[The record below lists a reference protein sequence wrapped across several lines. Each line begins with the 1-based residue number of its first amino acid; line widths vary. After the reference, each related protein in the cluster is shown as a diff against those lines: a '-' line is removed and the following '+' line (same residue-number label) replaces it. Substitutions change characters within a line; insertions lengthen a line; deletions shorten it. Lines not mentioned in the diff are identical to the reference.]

1 MHLYCL
7 LSFATT
13 CYLSPYTLD
22 NILAGKGSVTTILY
36 EPSEEAE
43 EFIGSCIML
52 GIPITLT
59 KINTSIVVPEG
70 KLVYIF
76 SSQEPM
82 VVTTLTGRLITL
94 YPSTSYLSSDE
105 CAL

>member
-7 LSFATT
+7 ISFATT

-22 NILAGKGSVTTILY
+22 NILAGKERVTTILY
-36 EPSEEAE
+36 EPNEEADV
-43 EFIGSCIML
+43 FIGTCLML
-52 GIPITLT
+52 GQPIKFIKIEDSVEIPEH
-59 KINTSIVVPEG
+59 TS
-70 KLVYIF
+70 VYIL
-76 SSQEPM
+76 STTEPM

-105 CAL
+105 SC

>member
-7 LSFATT
+7 ISFATT

-22 NILAGKGSVTTILY
+22 NILAGKGRVTTILY
-36 EPSEEAE
+36 EPSEEADV
-43 EFIGSCIML
+43 FMGTCLML
-52 GIPITLT
+52 GQSIQFIKIVDSVEIPEH
-59 KINTSIVVPEG
+59 TS
-70 KLVYIF
+70 VYIL
-76 SSQEPM
+76 SDNEPM

-105 CAL
+105 CTL

>member
-7 LSFATT
+7 ISFATT

-22 NILAGKGSVTTILY
+22 NILAGKGRVTTILY

-43 EFIGSCIML
+43 VFLGTCLML
-52 GIPITLT
+52 GQPIKFVKIDDSMEIPEH
-59 KINTSIVVPEG
+59 TS
-70 KLVYIF
+70 VYIL
-76 SSQEPM
+76 SENEPM

-94 YPSTSYLSSDE
+94 YSSTSYLSSDE
-105 CAL
+105 CTL

>member
-1 MHLYCL
+1 MNLYCL
-7 LSFATT
+7 ISFATT
-13 CYLSPYTLD
+13 CFLSPYTMD
-22 NILAGKGSVTTILY
+22 HILADKERITTILY

-43 EFIGSCIML
+43 VFIGTCLML
-52 GIPITLT
+52 GQPIQFIKIADSIEIPEH
-59 KINTSIVVPEG
+59 TS
-70 KLVYIF
+70 VYIL
-76 SSQEPM
+76 SENEPM

>member
-7 LSFATT
+7 ISFATT

-22 NILAGKGSVTTILY
+22 NILAGKGRVTTILY

-43 EFIGSCIML
+43 VLIGTCLML
-52 GIPITLT
+52 GQPIKFVKIEDSVEIPEHTC
-59 KINTSIVVPEG
+59 
-70 KLVYIF
+70 VYIL
-76 SSQEPM
+76 STTEPT

-105 CAL
+105 CTL

>member
-7 LSFATT
+7 ISFATT

-22 NILAGKGSVTTILY
+22 NILAGKGRVTTILY

-43 EFIGSCIML
+43 VFIGTCLML
-52 GIPITLT
+52 GQPIKFI
-59 KINTSIVVPEG
+59 KIEDSMEVPEHTS
-70 KLVYIF
+70 VYIL
-76 SSQEPM
+76 SAQEPM

>member
-7 LSFATT
+7 ISFATT

-22 NILAGKGSVTTILY
+22 NILAGKERVTTILY

-43 EFIGSCIML
+43 VFIGTCLML
-52 GIPITLT
+52 GQPIKFI
-59 KINTSIVVPEG
+59 KIEDSVEVPEHTS
-70 KLVYIF
+70 VYIL
-76 SSQEPM
+76 SVNEPM

-105 CAL
+105 SL

>member
-7 LSFATT
+7 ISYATT

-22 NILAGKGSVTTILY
+22 NILAGKGRVATILY

-43 EFIGSCIML
+43 VFIGTCLML
-52 GIPITLT
+52 GQPIKFIKIEDSVEIPEYTC
-59 KINTSIVVPEG
+59 
-70 KLVYIF
+70 VYIL
-76 SSQEPM
+76 STTEPM
-82 VVTTLTGRLITL
+82 IVTTLTGRLITL

-105 CAL
+105 SI

>member
-7 LSFATT
+7 ISFATT

-22 NILAGKGSVTTILY
+22 NILAGKGRVTTILY
-36 EPSEEAE
+36 EPSEEADV
-43 EFIGSCIML
+43 FIGTCLML
-52 GIPITLT
+52 GQPIKFIKIEDSVEIPEH
-59 KINTSIVVPEG
+59 TS
-70 KLVYIF
+70 VYIL
-76 SSQEPM
+76 SENEPM

-105 CAL
+105 SLL

>member
-7 LSFATT
+7 ISFATT

-22 NILAGKGSVTTILY
+22 NILAGKGRVTTIMY
-36 EPSEEAE
+36 EPSEEADVS
-43 EFIGSCIML
+43 IGTCLML
-52 GIPITLT
+52 GQPIQFIKIVDSVEIPEH
-59 KINTSIVVPEG
+59 TS
-70 KLVYIF
+70 VYIL
-76 SSQEPM
+76 SENEPM

-105 CAL
+105 SL

>member
-7 LSFATT
+7 ISFATT
-13 CYLSPYTLD
+13 CYLSPYTFD
-22 NILAGKGSVTTILY
+22 NILAGKGRVTTILY

-43 EFIGSCIML
+43 VFVGTCLLLGQPIRFIKIVDSME
-52 GIPITLT
+52 IPEH
-59 KINTSIVVPEG
+59 TS
-70 KLVYIF
+70 VYIL
-76 SSQEPM
+76 SDNEPM

-105 CAL
+105 SL

>member
-7 LSFATT
+7 ISFATT

-22 NILAGKGSVTTILY
+22 NILAGKGRVTTILY
-36 EPSEEAE
+36 EH
-43 EFIGSCIML
+43 
-52 GIPITLT
+52 
-59 KINTSIVVPEG
+59 TS
-70 KLVYIF
+70 VYIL
-76 SSQEPM
+76 SESEPM

>member
-7 LSFATT
+7 ISFATT

-22 NILAGKGSVTTILY
+22 NILAGKGRVTTILY

-43 EFIGSCIML
+43 VFIGTCLML
-52 GIPITLT
+52 GQPIKFIKIEDSVEIPEH
-59 KINTSIVVPEG
+59 TS
-70 KLVYIF
+70 VYIL
-76 SSQEPM
+76 SINEPM

-105 CAL
+105 RF

>member
-7 LSFATT
+7 ISFATT

-22 NILAGKGSVTTILY
+22 NILAGKGRVTTILY

-43 EFIGSCIML
+43 VFLGTCLML
-52 GIPITLT
+52 GQPIKFIKIEDSVEIPEH
-59 KINTSIVVPEG
+59 TS
-70 KLVYIF
+70 VYIL
-76 SSQEPM
+76 SENEPM